1 MNTKTRKLL
10 RSIYGVHGL
19 INALSGLN
27 VDGSSVKA
35 IVNC

>member
-19 INALSGLN
+19 INVLGGLN
-27 VDGSSVKA
+27 VDGSNVKA
-35 IVNC
+35 IINC